1 MQKFSNRLRGVLTVT
16 MKGFG
21 FVDIPNHDDDIF
33 VSKENLHGAVDG
45 DTVTVRFTKPK
56 SHGRPNAEVI
66 RIDAHNTEVLNFDT
80 ILKTYNLQKEF
91 PKRVTD
97 EAARVA
103 VLPDPNELKDRIDL
117 RGKQIITIDPFDAKD
132 LDDAVSLER
141 NPDGT
146 QVLGVHIADV
156 SHYVR
161 EDSEL
166 DKEAFKRGTS
176 VYFPYRVLPMLPPQL
191 SNNICSLNPNQPR
204 LTLSV
209 FMTLDRNY
217 NIIAHKIAKTIIQTA
232 ARFSYDEVQNILD
245 GVAKSPHK
253 AMLDEMAKITQIY
266 ERSRLQRGEIAF
278 NVPEPK
284 ILLDGSGEISSV
296 YAQPHTLS
304 HRIIETFMILANEVV
319 AQKFRNTKI
328 GSRLGNGGE
337 PSYKQEMQGERGV
350 REGVWSTQMTD
361 RTTKFNAAGRRLD
374 DGVPFVYRTHD
385 KPDPIK
391 VLRFTKVLVPFNV
404 RHNIDPENP
413 TGRAYQNLLDNI
425 EDENVKII
433 VSTLA
438 LRSMQKAKYSP
449 DCTGHFGLGA
459 SYYCHFTSPIRR
471 YPDLAIHRII
481 KLYLDGKLTPDK
493 IEKLKSFVQNASEQ
507 SSKTEIDAMEAER
520 EVDNMKRA
528 EFMHK
533 HIGDSFNGVVSG
545 ITEFGVFVYIP
556 ENTAE
561 GLVRIEN
568 LPGSWKYDDDTM
580 QMLQKSAAPVGD
592 QSQIGRQKRIRMG
605 DPITVTVTAVN
616 LRKAKIEFGC
626 GQ

>member
-1 MQKFSNRLRGVLTVT
+1 MQKFSNQLRGVLTVT

-21 FVDIPNHDDDIF
+21 FVDVPNHDDDIF
-33 VSKENLHGAVDG
+33 IAKENLHGAVDG
-45 DTVTVRFTKPK
+45 DTVSIRFTRQK
-56 SHGRPNAEVI
+56 SHGKPNAEVF

-80 ILKTYNLQKEF
+80 ILRTYNLQKEF

-97 EAARVA
+97 EAARAA
-103 VLPDPNELKDRIDL
+103 VLPDANELKDRIDL

-132 LDDAVSLER
+132 LDDAISLER

-156 SHYVR
+156 SHYVK

-176 VYFPYRVLPMLPPQL
+176 VYFPDRVLPMLPPQL

-209 FMTLDRNY
+209 FITLDKNY
-217 NIIAHKIAKTIIQTA
+217 NINAYKIAKTIIQTA

-245 GVAKSPHK
+245 GVIKSPHK
-253 AMLDEMAKITQIY
+253 AMLDEMARITQIY
-266 ERSRLQRGEIAF
+266 ERRRMQRGEVAF
-278 NVPEPK
+278 DVPEPK
-284 ILLDGSGEISSV
+284 ILLDDKGEISSV

-319 AQKFRNTKI
+319 AQEFCNLRV
-328 GSRLGNGGE
+328 
-337 PSYKQEMQGERGV
+337 Q
-350 REGVWSTQMTD
+350 
-361 RTTKFNAAGRRLD
+361 
-374 DGVPFVYRTHD
+374 FVYRTHD

-413 TGRAYQNLLDNI
+413 TGRAYQGMLDSI
-425 EDENVKII
+425 TDPNVKII

-481 KLYLDGKLTPDK
+481 KLYLEKKLTPDK
-493 IEKLKSFVQNASEQ
+493 IERLKSFARDASEQ
-507 SSKTEIDAMEAER
+507 SSKTEIDAMEAPR
-520 EVDNMKRA
+520 RTT
-528 EFMHK
+528 F
-533 HIGDSFNGVVSG
+533 
-545 ITEFGVFVYIP
+545 
-556 ENTAE
+556 
-561 GLVRIEN
+561 
-568 LPGSWKYDDDTM
+568 
-580 QMLQKSAAPVGD
+580 SA
-592 QSQIGRQKRIRMG
+592 
-605 DPITVTVTAVN
+605 
-616 LRKAKIEFGC
+616 C
-626 GQ
+626 